1 MKIQKILAGLLTGII
16 LVVSSLSFADG
27 SITQT
32 NVTSVGS
39 IQRIDLHWSSLTNK
53 STGSISWL
61 NGELYRVT
69 FVPGAS
75 TIANYDVTITDS
87 TGFDILA
94 GLGANLASNT
104 VVTVAPGIALT
115 DGSAATN
122 MNRVVLNDALTVT
135 VDNTGVG
142 SGYLSLFLR
151 K

>member
-1 MKIQKILAGLLTGII
+1 MGIL
-16 LVVSSLSFADG
+16 LVCSSFVFADG

-32 NVTSVGS
+32 NVLSVGS

-53 STGSISWL
+53 SVGTVSWL
-61 NGELYRVT
+61 NAELYRVT
-69 FVPGAS
+69 FVPATT
-75 TIANYDVTITDS
+75 TIDAYDITLTDS

-104 VVTVAPGIALT
+104 VTTVAPGIAVT
-115 DGSAATN
+115 DGTATN
-122 MNRVVLNDALTVT
+122 VNRVVVNSALTVT

-142 SGYLSLFLR
+142 KGYLSLFFR